1 VQSDGLIDGAQL
13 VEAIRP
19 QRTNAQ
25 TQIDFREGWN
35 CCIHEVTLYL
45 HGLIDG
51 ATAAMIRQVLQL
63 QAPSNGNSSP
73 LNSPPVGL
81 HTPVQLQGF
90 QGSACPYKI
99 RPLMRKAALFY
110 NPHSGRR
117 KKHRLKD
124 VEAAASILRAA
135 GIEVEVAPTRAASDA
150 AAQVRMS
157 IREGFDAI
165 VACGGDG
172 TVHDVLQGLAGKDAV
187 LGIIPLGT
195 ANALAHDLRL
205 PISAEGA
212 ARALLTATPKRIG
225 VGKIEYRN
233 FNNIPSS
240 RFFTVAAGV
249 GVDAHLFYKLNRL
262 IKDRMGMLAYYTK
275 ATHLWLTHRM
285 RYFEAEFSENGGGRQ
300 REARL
305 SEMLAVRI
313 NHFGGVL
320 RELAPGASL
329 ARNDMR
335 LVLCR
340 TGNRA
345 LYLAYV
351 FRGMLGLSN
360 GVPGI
365 ELVHADEII
374 CRHAEGEKN
383 EDIYVE
389 ADGELLGRLP
399 ITLSMVPDALTV
411 LVPQNHPMY

>member
-1 VQSDGLIDGAQL
+1 
-13 VEAIRP
+13 
-19 QRTNAQ
+19 
-25 TQIDFREGWN
+25 
-35 CCIHEVTLYL
+35 
-45 HGLIDG
+45 
-51 ATAAMIRQVLQL
+51 
-63 QAPSNGNSSP
+63 
-73 LNSPPVGL
+73 
-81 HTPVQLQGF
+81 
-90 QGSACPYKI
+90 
-99 RPLMRKAALFY
+99 MRKAALFY

-117 KKHRLKD
+117 KKHRVKD
-124 VEAAASILRAA
+124 VESAASILRGA

-157 IREGFDAI
+157 IREGFDTI

-172 TVHDVLQGLAGKDAV
+172 TVHDVLQGMAGRDAA

-195 ANALAHDLRL
+195 ANAMAHDLRL
-205 PISAEGA
+205 PISAEAA
-212 ARALLTATPKRIG
+212 ARALLTAVPKRIA
-225 VGKIEYRN
+225 VGKIEFRD

-240 RFFTVAAGV
+240 RLFTVAAGV

-275 ATHLWLTHRM
+275 ATHLWMTHRM
-285 RYFEAEFSENGGGRQ
+285 RYFEAEFSKNGGDRQ

-329 ARNDMR
+329 VRNDMR

-351 FRGMLGLSN
+351 FRGMLGLSS

-365 ELVHADEII
+365 ELVHADEIT
-374 CRHAEGEKN
+374 CRRASGEKD

-411 LVPQNHPMY
+411 LVPKDHPMY

>member
-1 VQSDGLIDGAQL
+1 
-13 VEAIRP
+13 
-19 QRTNAQ
+19 
-25 TQIDFREGWN
+25 
-35 CCIHEVTLYL
+35 
-45 HGLIDG
+45 
-51 ATAAMIRQVLQL
+51 
-63 QAPSNGNSSP
+63 
-73 LNSPPVGL
+73 
-81 HTPVQLQGF
+81 
-90 QGSACPYKI
+90 
-99 RPLMRKAALFY
+99 MRKAALFY

-117 KKHRLKD
+117 KKHRVKD
-124 VEAAASILRAA
+124 VESAAAILRAA

-157 IREGFDAI
+157 IREGFDTI

-172 TVHDVLQGLAGKDAV
+172 TVHDVLQGLAGKDAA
-187 LGIIPLGT
+187 LGVIPLGT

-205 PISAEGA
+205 PISAAGA
-212 ARALLTATPKRIG
+212 ARALLTAVPKRIA
-225 VGKIEYRN
+225 VGKIEFRDL
-233 FNNIPSS
+233 NNIPSS
-240 RFFTVAAGV
+240 RYFTVAAGV
-249 GVDAHLFYKLNRL
+249 GVDAHLFYKLNRM

-285 RYFEAEFSENGGGRQ
+285 RYFEAEFSKSGGGKQ
-300 REARL
+300 TEARL

-340 TGNRA
+340 TGNRT

-351 FRGMLGLSN
+351 FRGLLGLSN

-365 ELVHADEII
+365 ELAHAHEIV
-374 CRHAEGEKN
+374 CRHASGEKDEN
-383 EDIYVE
+383 IYVE

-399 ITLSMVPDALTV
+399 ISLSMVPEALTV
-411 LVPQNHPMY
+411 LVPRDHPMY

>member
-1 VQSDGLIDGAQL
+1 
-13 VEAIRP
+13 
-19 QRTNAQ
+19 
-25 TQIDFREGWN
+25 
-35 CCIHEVTLYL
+35 
-45 HGLIDG
+45 
-51 ATAAMIRQVLQL
+51 
-63 QAPSNGNSSP
+63 
-73 LNSPPVGL
+73 
-81 HTPVQLQGF
+81 
-90 QGSACPYKI
+90 
-99 RPLMRKAALFY
+99 MRKAALFY

-117 KKHRLKD
+117 KKHRVKD
-124 VEAAASILRAA
+124 VESAAAILRAE

-150 AAQVRMS
+150 AAQVRMA
-157 IREGFDAI
+157 IREGFDTI
-165 VACGGDG
+165 VSCGGDG

-205 PISAEGA
+205 PISAEAA
-212 ARALLTATPKRIG
+212 ARALLTAVPKRIA
-225 VGKIEYRN
+225 VGKIEFRD

-240 RFFTVAAGV
+240 RYFTVAAGV

-285 RYFEAEFSENGGGRQ
+285 RYFEAEFSKNGGGSQ

-351 FRGMLGLSN
+351 FRGMLGLSS

-365 ELVHADEII
+365 ELVHADEIT
-374 CRHAEGEKN
+374 CRHASGEKD

-399 ITLSMVPDALTV
+399 ITLSMVPEALTV
-411 LVPQNHPMY
+411 LVPKDHPMY

>member
-1 VQSDGLIDGAQL
+1 
-13 VEAIRP
+13 
-19 QRTNAQ
+19 
-25 TQIDFREGWN
+25 
-35 CCIHEVTLYL
+35 
-45 HGLIDG
+45 
-51 ATAAMIRQVLQL
+51 
-63 QAPSNGNSSP
+63 
-73 LNSPPVGL
+73 
-81 HTPVQLQGF
+81 
-90 QGSACPYKI
+90 
-99 RPLMRKAALFY
+99 MRRAALLY
-110 NPHSGRR
+110 NPISGSRR
-117 KKHRLKD
+117 KHRLTD
-124 VEAAASILRAA
+124 VETVKSILQRA
-135 GIEVEVAPTRAASDA
+135 GVEVDAAPTRAASDA
-150 AAQVRMS
+150 AAQVRMAL
-157 IREGFDAI
+157 REGFDTI

-172 TVHDVLQGLAGKDAV
+172 TIHDVLQGLAGKDAA

-195 ANALAHDLRL
+195 ANAMAHDLRL
-205 PISAEGA
+205 PLTPAGA
-212 ARALLTATPKRIG
+212 AKALLAATPRRIAAG
-225 VGKIEYRN
+225 RIDYRD
-233 FNNIPSS
+233 FNSLPAF

-285 RYFEAEFSENGGGRQ
+285 RYFEAEFSSNGGAPL

-313 NHFGGVL
+313 NQFGGVL

-329 ARNDMR
+329 ARNDLR

-351 FRGMLGLSN
+351 FRGILGMSG

-365 ELVHADEII
+365 ELAYADQVT
-374 CRHAEGEKN
+374 CRSVTGEKPEN
-383 EDIYVE
+383 IYVE

-411 LVPQNHPMY
+411 LVPRNHPTLSGAISTSVFSST

>member
-1 VQSDGLIDGAQL
+1 
-13 VEAIRP
+13 
-19 QRTNAQ
+19 
-25 TQIDFREGWN
+25 
-35 CCIHEVTLYL
+35 
-45 HGLIDG
+45 
-51 ATAAMIRQVLQL
+51 
-63 QAPSNGNSSP
+63 
-73 LNSPPVGL
+73 
-81 HTPVQLQGF
+81 
-90 QGSACPYKI
+90 
-99 RPLMRKAALFY
+99 MRKAALFY
-110 NPHSGRR
+110 NPNSGRR
-117 KKHRLKD
+117 KKHRVKD
-124 VEAAASILRAA
+124 VEAVAAILRAA
-135 GIEVEVAPTRAASDA
+135 GVEVEVAPTRAASDA
-150 AAQVRMS
+150 GAQVRMAV
-157 IREGFDAI
+157 REGFDAI

-205 PISAEGA
+205 PISAKAA
-212 ARALLTATPKRIG
+212 ARALLTAAPKRIAL
-225 VGKIEYRN
+225 GKIEFRD

-240 RFFTVAAGV
+240 RYFTVAAGV

-285 RYFEAEFSENGGGRQ
+285 RYFEAEFSKNGGGAQ

-365 ELVHADEII
+365 ELVYADEIT
-374 CRHAEGEKN
+374 CRHASGEKD
-383 EDIYVE
+383 EDIYIE

-399 ITLSMVPDALTV
+399 MTLSMVPDALTV
-411 LVPQNHPMY
+411 LVPKDHPMY

>member
-1 VQSDGLIDGAQL
+1 
-13 VEAIRP
+13 
-19 QRTNAQ
+19 
-25 TQIDFREGWN
+25 
-35 CCIHEVTLYL
+35 
-45 HGLIDG
+45 
-51 ATAAMIRQVLQL
+51 
-63 QAPSNGNSSP
+63 
-73 LNSPPVGL
+73 
-81 HTPVQLQGF
+81 
-90 QGSACPYKI
+90 
-99 RPLMRKAALFY
+99 MRKAALFY
-110 NPHSGRR
+110 NPLSGRR
-117 KKHRLKD
+117 KKHRVKD
-124 VEAAASILRAA
+124 VEAAAAILRAA
-135 GIEVEVAPTRAASDA
+135 GVEVEIAPTRAAFDA

-157 IREGFDAI
+157 IRNGFDTV

-172 TVHDVLQGLAGKDAV
+172 TVHDVLQGLAGTDAG

-195 ANALAHDLRL
+195 ANAMAHDLRL
-205 PISAEGA
+205 PISCERA
-212 ARALLTATPKRIG
+212 ARALLTAIPKRIA
-225 VGKIEYRN
+225 VGKIEYRD
-233 FNNIPSS
+233 FNNIPCE
-240 RFFTVAAGV
+240 RYFTVAAGV

-262 IKDRMGMLAYYTK
+262 IKHRMGMMAYYAK

-285 RYFEAEFSENGGGRQ
+285 RYFEAEFSTDSDNARVEP
-300 REARL
+300 RL

-313 NHFGGVL
+313 NYFGGLL

-351 FRGMLGLSN
+351 FRGMLGLSS

-365 ELVHADEII
+365 ELAHADQIT
-374 CRHAEGEKN
+374 CRHASGEKD

-411 LVPQNHPMY
+411 LVPKNHPMY